1 MKYFTEYQ
9 LTEIFFGTLYFIILY
24 SVGSII
30 INGTFDLIDILI
42 TSVIFLIWYSLTKI
56 MTNYFVFI
64 NID

>member
-24 SVGSII
+24 SVGSTIM
-30 INGTFDLIDILI
+30 NGAFDLIDILI